1 MCRQLLPMYV
11 QGPPITPQLPLTLF
25 LCTIACLSVGTEISH
40 SRVADSQPP
49 PTTTHSDIRM
59 WNWSDAATFRLGK
72 GVARGPDKAEAL
84 SPDENYL
91 AFVSGN
97 SIWIYDFETAS
108 RLTQLNDGHTT
119 VIKSLAYSP
128 NGLILAAGTG
138 HGKVQ
143 LLDVKSGKVLD
154 SLTRHEPDSEVYIV
168 AFSPHGKTLASGAR
182 GGIEF
187 WNIETRAH
195 LVTLRGHKNRIA
207 ALAFSPN
214 GETLAFRAEDD
225 TVKLWEIATGKN
237 LATFKYPRHVSV
249 HYIRATEHFK
259 KAKTADKDLKKTE
272 IESVIAVFRYIVTQY
287 ADTKYADLSLV
298 EIGKVYMILSEE
310 EDAYLIDA
318 LDYFDKLWVKYLE
331 EPPVDAQVAK
341 ALRYAQSQVATITS
355 IMESNNIYRRTTGVP
370 E

>member
-1 MCRQLLPMYV
+1 M
-11 QGPPITPQLPLTLF
+11 
-25 LCTIACLSVGTEISH
+25 
-40 SRVADSQPP
+40 
-49 PTTTHSDIRM
+49 
-59 WNWSDAATFRLGK
+59 
-72 GVARGPDKAEAL
+72 
-84 SPDENYL
+84 
-91 AFVSGN
+91 
-97 SIWIYDFETAS
+97 
-108 RLTQLNDGHTT
+108 
-119 VIKSLAYSP
+119 AYSP

-168 AFSPHGKTLASGAR
+168 AFSPHGKTLASGTR
-182 GGIEF
+182 GGIEL

-225 TVKLWEIATGKN
+225 TVKLWEIATGKH
-237 LATFKYPRHVSV
+237 LATSKYPRHVSV

-259 KAKTADKDLKKTE
+259 KAKTADKDVQKAE
-272 IESVIAVFRYIVTQY
+272 IESVIADFRYIVTEY

-298 EIGKVYMILSEE
+298 EIGKSYMVLSEE

-318 LDYFDKLWVKYLE
+318 LDYFDRLWVKYLE
-331 EPPVDAQVAK
+331 EPPMDVQVAR
-341 ALRYAQSQVATITS
+341 ALRYAQRQVAKIKTF
-355 IMESNNIYRRTTGVP
+355 MESNNIPRRTTGVP